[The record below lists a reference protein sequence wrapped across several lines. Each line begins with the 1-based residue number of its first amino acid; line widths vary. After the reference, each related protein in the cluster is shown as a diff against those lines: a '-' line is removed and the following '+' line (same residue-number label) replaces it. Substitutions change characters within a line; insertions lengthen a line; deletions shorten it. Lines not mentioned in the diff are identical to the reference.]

1 MLRANNGT
9 LSPKWSPPCGRGSTH
24 REQLETL
31 LEIQTGDYGWPG
43 PNRKLDLHLPVT
55 GRCRSQLT
63 ICLGAFWAA
72 KNALPSSENYGGA
85 VTFVAALA
93 AAVAA
98 AVAAFVFCIAA
109 VAAGLLE
116 LGGFNSS

>member
-1 MLRANNGT
+1 M
-9 LSPKWSPPCGRGSTH
+9 
-24 REQLETL
+24 
-31 LEIQTGDYGWPG
+31 
-43 PNRKLDLHLPVT
+43 DLHLPVT
-55 GRCRSQLT
+55 GRSRSQLT

-116 LGGFNSS
+116 LGGFNSN